1 VLVKSKRP
9 GNTGLISQRK
19 NYSKNLIP
27 PSRTLQ
33 TVEEIL
39 PGHGKIFT
47 MAAQSSD
54 ARIPRRPPRSR
65 GRIYQDVHNFVLAL
79 SASLL

>member
-1 VLVKSKRP
+1 MGKSP

-39 PGHGKIFT
+39 PGEGKIFT
-47 MAAQSSD
+47 AIA
-54 ARIPRRPPRSR
+54 PSR
-65 GRIYQDVHNFVLAL
+65 ETRHHLSCLNVAL
-79 SASLL
+79 LLHYRGKS